1 MVLRRHLI
9 VAVGAVSLL
18 TMPLT
23 AIWFLFLGLLLVMAS
38 AVVAATRRTPQAQAS
53 TLGTGL
59 SIAAGMLVGP
69 AVYLLMALASS

>member
-1 MVLRRHLI
+1 MVLRPNLT
-9 VAVGAVSLL
+9 VAMGAVSLL

-38 AVVAATRRTPQAQAS
+38 AVVAATRRTPQDQAS

-59 SIAAGMLVGP
+59 SVAAGMLVGP
-69 AVYLLMALASS
+69 TVYLLMALASS

>member
-1 MVLRRHLI
+1 MVLRRHLM

-23 AIWFLFLGLLLVMAS
+23 AIWFLFLGSLLVMAS
-38 AVVAATRRTPQAQAS
+38 AVRAATRRTPEDRAA

-59 SIAAGMLVGP
+59 SVAAGMLVGP
-69 AVYLLMALASS
+69 AVYLTMALASG